1 MITQELLSA
10 AKLRL
15 RKAQSNILDGDIEQ
29 LAEVAVADLKRIGVS
44 DRFLS
49 DCADP
54 LIKEAVLTYIN
65 ANFGNNPEN
74 ERLTASY
81 NMLLTKIKGGRYFD
95 E

>member
-15 RKAQSNILDGDIEQ
+15 RKTQSNILDGDIEQ
-29 LAEVAVADLKRIGVS
+29 LAEVAIADLKRIGVS
-44 DRFLS
+44 DRFLT

-54 LIKEAVLTYIN
+54 IVKEAVLTYIN
-65 ANFGNNPEN
+65 ANFGNNPES
-74 ERLTASY
+74 ERLTTSY